1 MIPIYKKEMRT
12 YFTHVSG
19 YIFLTLFLL
28 LVALFFVTTNVFTR
42 NPAFHMT
49 ISQSTLLLFI
59 MIPTLTMR
67 LFSEE
72 AKNKTDQLLYT
83 SPITILN
90 IVAGK
95 FFAAFSLFFIAISA
109 TVLFPLLINRY
120 GSLPVTQIIG
130 TYIGFILLG
139 ACCIAVGVFIS
150 ALTDN
155 QIVAA
160 VGAFAANFLLFV
172 METIALIMPTTT
184 FASLLFVALII
195 VGVAGILYY
204 STKSILVSAIAGS
217 IGVIIAIGLY
227 FYNNLIYD
235 GVIVRV
241 LFWISLFSRFHTFS
255 FGVLNLSDVIFYIS
269 FCALFIFMTINIL
282 EKRRWR

>member
-1 MIPIYKKEMRT
+1 MIPIYKKEIRT

-28 LVALFFVTTNVFTR
+28 LVGLFFVTTNVFSR
-42 NPAFHMT
+42 NPGFHMT
-49 ISQSTLLLFI
+49 ISQSTLLIFI

-72 AKNKTDQLLYT
+72 ARNKTDQLLYT
-83 SPITILN
+83 SPITILQ

-95 FFAAFSLFFIAISA
+95 FFAAFSLFLIAMAA
-109 TVLFPLLINRY
+109 TVFFPLLINRY
-120 GSLPVTQIIG
+120 GSLPVSQIAG

-139 ACCIAVGVFIS
+139 ACCIAVGLFIS

-172 METIALIMPTTT
+172 MESVAVIMPTTT
-184 FASLLFVALII
+184 FASFVFVALII
-195 VGVAGILYY
+195 IGIAGILYY
-204 STKSILVSAIAGS
+204 STKSILISIITGS
-217 IGVIIAIGLY
+217 IGVIAAIGLY
-227 FYNNLIYD
+227 VYNNLIYD

-241 LFWISLFSRFHTFS
+241 LFWISLFSRFSSFS
-255 FGVLNLSDVIFYIS
+255 FGVLRLADVVFYVS
-269 FCALFIFMTINIL
+269 FCILFIFITINIL